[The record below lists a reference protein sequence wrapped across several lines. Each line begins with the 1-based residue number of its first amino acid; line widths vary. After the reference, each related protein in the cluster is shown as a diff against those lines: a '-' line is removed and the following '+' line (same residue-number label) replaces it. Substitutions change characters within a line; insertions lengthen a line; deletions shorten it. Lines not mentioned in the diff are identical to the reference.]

1 MAAYLNCCKSYKDM
15 KKFPLILELKDVA
28 PYFQGLEIRVTVMGK
43 GEVSYEYRFRALSD
57 YIPGSYHF
65 KGWLP

>member
-1 MAAYLNCCKSYKDM
+1 M
-15 KKFPLILELKDVA
+15 KKFPLILKLKDVA

-43 GEVSYEYRFRALSD
+43 GEVSYEYRSRALSD